1 MKKYFNDIVY
11 TFLANIIT
19 LLTTASITFIL
30 PKIMG
35 VIDYGYVQLYLFY
48 ANYTGFLHLGWA
60 DGIYLKYGGKYY
72 ENIDKKVFSGQF
84 WLYSLVEFSF
94 AFVILISGFSNG
106 FTEEKTIVFI
116 FTGIAVAVYLPRTLL
131 QYVLQSTSRI
141 KEYSAI
147 IIIDRLIYFFIILF
161 IIFKKLLDLYMILSA
176 DILAKTISLIMALFY
191 CKDIIF
197 TSTDKLYNVIKE
209 AKDNIHIGIKLMFS
223 NIASMLIIGIIRLAI
238 ENKWDIGTFGKI
250 SLTMSISSMLMTLIN
265 AVAMIMFPALRRS
278 KEEQLLDIYMR
289 IRPFVV
295 IPMLGM
301 LLFYYPMKTFLSFWL
316 PEYADSLQ
324 YMAILFPMCLFE
336 CKMSLL
342 ISTYMK
348 TLRKEKWLMQVNI
361 ITLFISFVLTILN
374 VYVLQSLALTVFSVV
389 ILLGFRSVIAELL
402 LSRFFNIS
410 LYKINI
416 EEVGLSIIF
425 IFSSWFIRDYRGM
438 LIYLSFYILYLFN
451 HKKTLKF
458 MVTEIRQQVRI

>member
-1 MKKYFNDIVY
+1 
-11 TFLANIIT
+11 
-19 LLTTASITFIL
+19 
-30 PKIMG
+30 
-35 VIDYGYVQLYLFY
+35 
-48 ANYTGFLHLGWA
+48 
-60 DGIYLKYGGKYY
+60 
-72 ENIDKKVFSGQF
+72 
-84 WLYSLVEFSF
+84 
-94 AFVILISGFSNG
+94 
-106 FTEEKTIVFI
+106 
-116 FTGIAVAVYLPRTLL
+116 
-131 QYVLQSTSRI
+131 
-141 KEYSAI
+141 
-147 IIIDRLIYFFIILF
+147 
-161 IIFKKLLDLYMILSA
+161 MILSA